1 MSARLFHLKDTPPIA
16 TGHMRLVF
24 RHPDDASLLI
34 KVIRPDVIDARWG
47 SGASWYK
54 RRRRYGR
61 YSSFIRELQEFV
73 AAWSAHGE
81 SLHFVQRI
89 VGFAETDLGLG
100 LVLHAVR
107 GRDGNYARP
116 LVDMIVA
123 GEYTPEVAAALEW
136 AIQQLLDCE
145 VVISDPHA
153 GNFVYAFTPEHGD
166 HFVLIDGL
174 GNNNVLPFKFLSRW
188 VNRRSKH
195 GRFDRLRRYI
205 AGLVEQREKGL
216 IGQNSP
222 RSSA

>member
-1 MSARLFHLKDTPPIA
+1 MFHLKDTTPVA

-24 RHPDDASLLI
+24 RHPENADLLI

-54 RRRRYGR
+54 RRRRYGQ

-73 AAWSAHGE
+73 AAWAAHGE

-107 GRDGNYARP
+107 GRDGSYARP

-123 GEYTPEVAAALEW
+123 GGYTPEVEAALER
-136 AIQQLLDCE
+136 AIRQLLECE

-153 GNFVYAFTPEHGD
+153 GNFVYAHTAEHGD

-174 GNNNVLPFKFLSRW
+174 GNNNPLPFKFISRW
-188 VNRRSKH
+188 INRRSKQ
-195 GRFDRLRRYI
+195 GRFDKLRRYI
-205 AGLVEQREKGL
+205 AQLIEQREKGL